1 MPFNAVNRARRAGL
15 RKGLTGGRRGWLAVG
30 IAAWGIDKLRESN
43 DPVLVAR
50 EELKP
55 GQRLIISHG
64 GNTIDIEEPAKGHH
78 RKR

>member
-1 MPFNAVNRARRAGL
+1 MPFRAVTRLRRAGL
-15 RKGLTGGRRGWLAVG
+15 RKGITGGSRGWLALG
-30 IAAWGIDKLRESN
+30 IAAWGIDKLRQSN

-64 GNTIDIEEPAKGHH
+64 GNTIDIEEPAKGQP
-78 RKR
+78 R